1 MKRTILTIIH
11 IIQTFTLSIIAA
23 YTIYGI
29 LQIAC
34 AYCWMNKNLTK
45 LGTDY

>member
-1 MKRTILTIIH
+1 MKRTILTLLH

-34 AYCWMNKNLTK
+34 AYCWYIKSLQK
-45 LGTDY
+45 LGA